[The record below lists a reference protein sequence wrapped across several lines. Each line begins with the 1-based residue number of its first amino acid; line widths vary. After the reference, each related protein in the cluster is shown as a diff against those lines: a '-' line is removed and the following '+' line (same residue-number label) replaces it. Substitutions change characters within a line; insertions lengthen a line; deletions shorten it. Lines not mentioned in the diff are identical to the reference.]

1 MIHGECTL
9 RFAAVRD
16 AFEQNFAEGREVG
29 ASCCV
34 YADGV
39 PVVNLWGGVADAA
52 GLRPW
57 TPGTL
62 ANIASVTKTLAATA
76 VLTLVE
82 QGLLDLDRPIAD
94 IWPEF
99 AAEGKAAVT
108 LRDLLAHRSGVVS
121 LAHRPITYEDEV
133 AGIPIM
139 DAIAAARPEWQ
150 PGTAHGYHGLTIG
163 HALSA
168 IMLRVT
174 GRTVGRWFAEELA
187 APLGLDCFIG
197 LPAADLPRLAEM
209 ITPAD
214 PDTVRL
220 GAEVPEL
227 RPLFEALND
236 PSSLTYRAMYASMAF
251 GWESANDPRY
261 VQVEA
266 PSTDGVASAAGLA
279 RIYAALIGEV
289 DGVRLIGPEL
299 LAEVRRSHSSGLDQ
313 VLRLRSD
320 FGLGFMLPGGPLF
333 PAAAAPGS
341 FGHGG
346 ATGSFALADPD
357 RGLTLAYVPNRG
369 SELLEGND
377 LRINTLVAA
386 LYGST
391 GAITG

>member
-1 MIHGECTL
+1 MIHGQCEP
-9 RFAAVRD
+9 RFEAVRQ

-34 YADGV
+34 YADGE
-39 PVVNLWGGVADAA
+39 PAVNLWGGVADAA
-52 GLRPW
+52 GRRAW
-57 TPGTL
+57 RADTL

-82 QGLLDLDRPIAD
+82 RGALQLDRPIAD
-94 IWPEF
+94 TWPEF
-99 AAEGKAAVT
+99 AAEGKAEVT
-108 LRDLLAHRSGVVS
+108 LRDLLAHRTGVVS
-121 LAHRPITYEDEV
+121 LAHHPITYDDEV
-133 AGIPIM
+133 AGTPIM
-139 DAIAAARPEWQ
+139 DAIAVARPEWA

-168 IMLRVT
+168 ITLRTT

-197 LPAADLPRLAEM
+197 LPDSEVPRLAEM
-209 ITPAD
+209 ITPDD
-214 PDTVRL
+214 PETVRL

-236 PSSLTYRAMYASMAF
+236 PSSLTFRAMYASMAF

-279 RIYAALIGEV
+279 RTYAALIGDV
-289 DGVRLIGPEL
+289 AGVRLISPEL

-333 PAAAAPGS
+333 PAAAGPGS

-377 LRINTLVAA
+377 LRINTLVDA
-386 LYGST
+386 LYRP
-391 GAITG
+391 ITD